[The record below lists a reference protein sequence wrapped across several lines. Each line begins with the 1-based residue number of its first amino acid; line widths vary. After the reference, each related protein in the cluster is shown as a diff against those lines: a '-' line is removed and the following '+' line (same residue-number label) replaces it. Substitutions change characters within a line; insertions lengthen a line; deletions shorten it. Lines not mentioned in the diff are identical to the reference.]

1 MNLQLIVE
9 GRTVHQADVADFS
22 VFNENSLEYHIID
35 LPEIK
40 GWYRVSK
47 HEQFMVFI
55 LEVKSHKIC
64 DIELIAEHDHM
75 EMSFLLKGEVDFE
88 AGQPGTNSRT
98 IGPSHNIFH
107 SNGDS
112 RKFTLSPPITKWL
125 AISFPTKT
133 FLEYIPNFPEFR
145 SFHTTV
151 QNHQSGFLF
160 TEFAELSLSMTQL
173 IHEIEHCS
181 SDFPFKCLLI
191 KIKVLELLWNQMD
204 LSDKGDDAES
214 ELPESEYS
222 KIEQARSIVEQNYI
236 DPPHLSDLARRVG
249 SNEFYLKKGFK
260 ALTGMT
266 VFGYIHELRMK
277 KAEELL
283 TRQDWNIQQVAEA
296 VGYKYAQHFSTAF
309 KKSFGTT
316 PGKYKQRYS

>member
-9 GRTVHQADVADFS
+9 DRTVYQADVAEFS
-22 VFNENSLEYHIID
+22 HLNENSLEYHIID
-35 LPEIK
+35 LPEVK
-40 GWYRVSK
+40 GGYRVSK

-55 LEVKSHKIC
+55 LEVESQKTC
-64 DIELIAEHDHM
+64 NIELKADHDHM
-75 EMSFLLKGEVDFE
+75 EMSFLLEGEVDLD
-88 AGQPGTNSRT
+88 ATNPGGISKIR
-98 IGPSHNIFH
+98 GPSHNIFH
-107 SNGDS
+107 SIGET
-112 RKFTLSPPITKWL
+112 RKITLLRPNLKWL
-125 AISFPTKT
+125 VISFPTKT

-145 SFHTTV
+145 SFHTAV
-151 QNHQSGFLF
+151 LKHQSGFLF
-160 TEFAELSLSMTQL
+160 PVFSEMSLSMTQL

-204 LSDKGDDAES
+204 LSNHEVEGEA

-222 KIEQARSIVEQNYI
+222 KIEQARSIVEHNYI
-236 DPPHLSDLARRVG
+236 DPPALSELARKVG

-260 ALTGMT
+260 AITGMT

-277 KAEELL
+277 KAVELL

-309 KKSFGTT
+309 KKNFGTT